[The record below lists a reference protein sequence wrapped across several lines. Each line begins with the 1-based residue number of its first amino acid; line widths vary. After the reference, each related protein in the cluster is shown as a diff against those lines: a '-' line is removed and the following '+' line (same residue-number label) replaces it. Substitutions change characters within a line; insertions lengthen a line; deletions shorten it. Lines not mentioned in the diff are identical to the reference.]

1 MNPRKELGHSAA
13 LGRAFHVD
21 VFEGDRPAFAVVMIG
36 GSGVTPDEY
45 ERRAACVDPRFSG
58 ALARL
63 EREARFTFVFVC
75 GPADG
80 LFGRVAAD
88 PEAQAG
94 WIEHVATEVLPIVG
108 GLPVYLAAHSGGA
121 ALALGGAHELDAV
134 FGAGALGAD
143 ALPRDLEIPAAWAD
157 PCVTLVYNR
166 GDGVFARYLEVV
178 RRLEQDHVVRC
189 LRKLEGG
196 HALVDYLDNESFGG
210 LVRRAARIA
219 GGRTP
224 A

>member
-1 MNPRKELGHSAA
+1 MNPRKERGRSAV

-36 GSGVTPDEY
+36 GSGVTPDDY

-63 EREARFTFVFVC
+63 EREVRFTFVFVC

-80 LFGRVAAD
+80 LFGRDAAD
-88 PEAQAG
+88 PAAQAP
-94 WIEHVATEVLPIVG
+94 WIEHLATDIVPLVG

-121 ALALGGAHELDAV
+121 ALALGGAHELEAV

-143 ALPRDLEIPAAWAD
+143 ALPRDLEIPGAWAD

-166 GDGVFARYLEVV
+166 GDAVFSRNAEVV
-178 RRLEQDHVVRC
+178 RRLEQDDVVRC

-196 HALVDYLDNESFGG
+196 HALVDYLANESFGG
-210 LVRRAARIA
+210 LVRRAARSVGA
-219 GGRTP
+219 G